1 MKKPVASI
9 ISVPTPCQEGWDNMT
24 PADKGRFCASCQK
37 TVIDFTVMTDAEVLQ
52 TFRRLNNN
60 VCGHFFA
67 DQLNR
72 EIKYAQP
79 APWWKPVLQKLVAG
93 VLLFQSFVVN
103 AQVPLKKKAVT
114 TQKNVDK
121 NNNASYIHGHVYH
134 YNTTVPVSNVC
145 VSISGTD
152 ITATTDAKGRFRL
165 PLPAS
170 ADSHIMLVAQVAP
183 TLDTFFVE
191 QQQVLLADVKAGKE
205 VILYGYYEKKIKE
218 IVIKTYGR
226 PLVEGGGKVETRF
239 TVEEIRPRR
248 SRHSIWYWIAKP
260 FQKKEQQ

>member
-1 MKKPVASI
+1 
-9 ISVPTPCQEGWDNMT
+9 MT

-121 NNNASYIHGHVYH
+121 NRNASYIHGHVYH
-134 YNTTVPVSNVC
+134 YNTTIPVSKVC
-145 VSISGTD
+145 ISISGTD
-152 ITATTDAKGRFRL
+152 ITTITDAKGRFRL
-165 PLPAS
+165 PLS
-170 ADSHIMLVAQVAP
+170 APPDSVILLIAQMAP
-183 TLDTFFVE
+183 TCDTFFVE
-191 QQQVLLADVKAGKE
+191 QHEVSPADVQAGKD
-205 VILYGYYEKKIKE
+205 VILYGYYEEKMQE
-218 IVIKTYGR
+218 LTIKTYGSPIDNGR
-226 PLVEGGGKVETRF
+226 DIIFLHLHAED
-239 TVEEIRPRR
+239 EIIKRWLR
-248 SRHSIWYWIAKP
+248 SGFLYQTIQPIE
-260 FQKKEQQ
+260 KKQRK